1 MPRKTLLGT
10 VMITI
15 LLLPATTALA
25 VDVARVFSSNMVLQQ
40 GKEVPVWGTGEPGE
54 RVAVSFGGQ
63 IKETNV
69 QSDGKWMVRLDSLTG
84 SREPRTMTIV
94 GANRIELQNVLVGE
108 VWLAAGQSNMGAKMV
123 AFRDMYEDELPKAD
137 YPLVR
142 FYTMPHVAWE
152 GDEKQPATWTVCTP
166 ETVETFSA
174 VAYFFAR
181 ALHRARKEPVGIA
194 VCAWGGTFAENWI
207 NREDLLASTETAP
220 IVHRYDKTWQAY
232 GDRETYLQQLA
243 AYRDELAVWKKK
255 RQAGER
261 PGPRPREPMGPRHFR
276 RPAGLY
282 HTMFRSIVPFAFRGI
297 IFYQGESN
305 ALALRS
311 YQYRFLLTKLVD
323 RWRNDLGDLPFLV
336 VQIPVVR
343 GRHEDEYAELRESQ
357 WVACQQHDQSELAVV
372 LEFGEY
378 DKLHPRY
385 KEGVGERLAALAR
398 GVAYEEEIV
407 CQGPR
412 YRSYHVDGRSVV
424 LQFDTMGG
432 KLVARNRRL
441 TDFTIC
447 DQSKEFIPAEAVIRG
462 STVVVT
468 AAGVDKPVAVR
479 YGWNNF
485 FDPSLFN
492 EEGFSASPFRTDQF
506 RLKTEG
512 NR

>member
-1 MPRKTLLGT
+1 MSPK
-10 VMITI
+10 
-15 LLLPATTALA
+15 LLLLTVSVVFLLLAASAALA
-25 VDVARVFSSNMVLQQ
+25 VDVANVFTSNMVLQQ
-40 GKEVPVWGTGEPGE
+40 GKEISVWGTGESGE
-54 RVAVSFGGQ
+54 RVTVSFGGQ
-63 IKETNV
+63 TKEANV
-69 QSDGKWMVRLDSLTG
+69 DSDGKWAVRLDPLAG
-84 SREPRTMTIV
+84 SREPRTMMIA

-123 AFRDMYEDELPKAD
+123 AFRDVYGDEFPKAD

-152 GDEKQPATWTVCTP
+152 GDEKQPAAWTACTP

-174 VAYFFAR
+174 VSYFFAR
-181 ALHRARKEPVGIA
+181 ALHRAREAPVGIV

-207 NREDLLASTETAP
+207 NREALLASPETAP
-220 IVHRYDKTWQAY
+220 IVHRFDETWQAY
-232 GDRETYLQQLA
+232 GDHATYLQRLA
-243 AYRDELAVWKKK
+243 AHRDELAVWKKQ

-261 PGPRPREPMGPRHFR
+261 PGPRPREPMGPRHFQ

-282 HTMFRSIVPFAFRGI
+282 QTMFRTIVPFAFRGI

-305 ALALRS
+305 AVALRS
-311 YQYRFLLTKLVD
+311 YQYRNLLTKLVD
-323 RWRNDLGDLPFLV
+323 RWRKDLGDLPFLV

-343 GRHEDEYAELRESQ
+343 GQHEDEYAELRESQ
-357 WVACQQHDQSELAVV
+357 CVACQQHDRCELAVV
-372 LEFGEY
+372 PEYGEY

-385 KEGVGERLAALAR
+385 KEGVGQRLATLAR
-398 GVAYEEEIV
+398 GVAYGEDIV

-412 YRSYHVDGRSVV
+412 YRSFHVDGRNVI

-432 KLVARNRRL
+432 ELVARNGRL

-447 DQSKEFIPAEAVIRG
+447 DQSKKFVPAEAVIKG
-462 STVVVT
+462 STVVVRR
-468 AAGVDKPVAVR
+468 AGIDEPVAVR
-479 YGWNNF
+479 YGWKNF
-485 FDPSLFN
+485 FEPSLFN

-506 RLKTEG
+506 RLNTEG